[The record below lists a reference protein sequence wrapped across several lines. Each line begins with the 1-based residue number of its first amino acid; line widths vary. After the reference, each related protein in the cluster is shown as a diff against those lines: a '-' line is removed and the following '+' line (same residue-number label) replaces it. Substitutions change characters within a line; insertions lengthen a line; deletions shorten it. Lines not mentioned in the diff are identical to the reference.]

1 VPETG
6 EIKAFNGGSDFTTDA
21 NNSLTEQAHAG
32 SAFKP
37 YVLATGLTNNISLNS
52 TFDGNSPQRFDG
64 IEGEIQNDSNKS
76 WGEVDLIEST
86 KHSVNTSFVELT
98 EQVGAQAV
106 KDTAA
111 AAGVGET
118 QLETAR
124 SEEHTSELQSRENLV
139 CRLL

>member
-1 VPETG
+1 TSMSSPLIPPSHPPTSSFL
-6 EIKAFNGGSDFTTDA
+6 ASPPPPPSTLFPYTTLFR
-21 NNSLTEQAHAG
+21 SLTEQAQAG

-64 IEGEIQNDSNKS
+64 IEGEIQNDSNKP

-98 EQVGAQAV
+98 EQV
-106 KDTAA
+106 
-111 AAGVGET
+111 
-118 QLETAR
+118 R
-124 SEEHTSELQSRENLV
+124 SEEHT
-139 CRLL
+139 

>member
-1 VPETG
+1 RGQRGADHQGRLRDPDLAGAQADGGRHEGVHLGAAREHAEDTNYGLTAIVPETG

-21 NNSLTEQAHAG
+21 NNSLTEQAQAG

-76 WGEVDLIEST
+76 WGEIGRAHV
-86 KHSVNTSFVELT
+86 
-98 EQVGAQAV
+98 
-106 KDTAA
+106 
-111 AAGVGET
+111 
-118 QLETAR
+118 
-124 SEEHTSELQSRENLV
+124 
-139 CRLL
+139 